1 MKQCPKCKQ
10 EKLLSEFNKN
20 SRRVDGLQRICRTCT
35 READNKSYLKSY
47 QTNSRTRLDR
57 NTETLKRKSEWID
70 SFKVNGCSKC
80 GEKRYHVLDFH
91 HTDPTQKEINVGN
104 KKGSYEKIE
113 QEIKKCIVLCSN
125 CHRDFHYLER
135 SENITIEEYLK

>member
-10 EKLLSEFNKN
+10 EKPLSEFNKN
-20 SRRVDGLQRICRTCT
+20 NRRVDGLQRICRTCT

-47 QTNSRTRLDR
+47 QTNSKIRLDR
-57 NTETLKRKSEWID
+57 NTETLKRKSEWIN

-80 GEKRYHVLDFH
+80 EEKRYHVLDFH
-91 HTDPTQKEINVGN
+91 HTDPTQKEMHIGS
-104 KKGSYEKIE
+104 KKGSYKKIE

-135 SENITIEEYLK
+135 SEDITVEEYLK